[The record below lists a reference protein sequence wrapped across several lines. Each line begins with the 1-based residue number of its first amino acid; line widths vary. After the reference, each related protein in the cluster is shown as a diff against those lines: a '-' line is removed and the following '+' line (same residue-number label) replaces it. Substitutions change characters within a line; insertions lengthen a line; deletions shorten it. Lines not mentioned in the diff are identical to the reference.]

1 MVQLTKYKD
10 NMIPVGFMFI
20 ECEKGSEDQILE
32 KLKFIKGVTYSY
44 KVDKA
49 YDIVV
54 KVESDAID
62 QFTAAISGIRSL
74 PGLLNTDTMIGF
86 RKE

>member
-1 MVQLTKYKD
+1 
-10 NMIPVGFMFI
+10 MIPVGFMFI
-20 ECEKGSEDQILE
+20 QCTTGGEDAILE
-32 KLKFIKGVTYSY
+32 KVKTIPGVSY
-44 KVDKA
+44 AFKVDKA

-54 KVESDAID
+54 KVESDSLEKFTSAI
-62 QFTAAISGIRSL
+62 AGIRAT

>member
-1 MVQLTKYKD
+1 
-10 NMIPVGFMFI
+10 MIPVGFMFI
-20 ECEKGSEDQILE
+20 QCEKGSEDQILE
-32 KLKFIKGVTYSY
+32 KLKIISEVTYSY

-54 KVESDAID
+54 KVESEAIE
-62 QFTAAISGIRSL
+62 QFAAAISRIRSL

>member
-1 MVQLTKYKD
+1 
-10 NMIPVGFMFI
+10 MIPVGFIFI
-20 ECEKGSEDQILE
+20 QCEKGSEDQILE
-32 KLKFIKGVTYSY
+32 KLKIISEVAYSY

-54 KVESDAID
+54 KVESEAIE
-62 QFTAAISGIRSL
+62 QLAAAISRIRSL